1 MNCFYIGKIFGGGF
15 YMSETKFSSFTN
27 YKQTVIELT
36 GDLKKIQEFCQR
48 MKLEGNVAA
57 IDDVLK
63 RLSEDTFS
71 VAIVGEFKRGKSTLI
86 NALLE
91 KDVLPTDVVPTTATL
106 NKVAY
111 SVTPFVRIEYNDG
124 RMEDIEIEKL
134 NDYVTKLTPESE
146 KIAQTIKIAT
156 VYYPVNYCKNGV
168 TIIDTPGLNDDEA
181 MTNVTLAVLPQID
194 AAIMVMMAG
203 SPFSQYEC
211 DFLENKVIT
220 SDLGRVLFVVTG
232 IDLYDEDDAEKILN
246 VIKKRITESVLA
258 KAQKTYGED
267 SKEYEVYKRKL
278 GNIHIYGLS
287 AKKALKAKQKGDT
300 DMLTKSRFPE
310 FEKALERF
318 LTEDR
323 GAVMLNVPIS
333 RIKTSSIE
341 LVKAVQLRESA
352 LAMHKEE
359 FNTRYEKA
367 MAEIDQIRRE
377 RQGEFIRINEAAE
390 RTYKELI
397 PTIKDY
403 WSSLGQAADDAV
415 DSYVITST
423 DALQGSAAQETQ
435 EAITK
440 SVKTAMSRT
449 SQCIMERVQLAID
462 DALSN
467 EADRLSIFE
476 NKFYEATERIQNLFI
491 SVNGDGISST
501 DMAISVASNLV
512 GYGLGGIYLGYKQ
525 AGWKGA
531 LLGGGTSF
539 AGTMA
544 ASMGA
549 GVLLTALSIP
559 ISWPVLLVA
568 GIGAATV
575 GVFTGKWALG
585 KVFARNRIDRFKSS
599 FKDAVHA
606 ELIQMK
612 ATDDISEAV
621 RSQIETAFDALK
633 EKIRTETENILG
645 DTQNQLTQLKVELAQ
660 ADSMDSRERTE
671 LKKMLSEINVICS
684 RVDGISKE
692 LTRVLTRQEVGG

>member
-1 MNCFYIGKIFGGGF
+1 
-15 YMSETKFSSFTN
+15 MSETKFSSFTN

-36 GDLKKIQEFCQR
+36 GDLKKIREFSQR
-48 MKLEGNVAA
+48 MNLEGNVAA
-57 IDDVLK
+57 IEDVLR
-63 RLSEDTFS
+63 RLAEDTFS

-91 KDVLPTDVVPTTATL
+91 KDVLPTDVVPTTATI
-106 NKVAY
+106 NRVAY

-124 RMEDIEIEKL
+124 KTEDIEIDKL

-146 KIAQTIKIAT
+146 QVAQTVKIAT

-181 MTNVTLAVLPQID
+181 MTNVTLSVLPQID

-232 IDLYDEDDAEKILN
+232 IDLYDEDDAQKILD
-246 VIKKRITESVLA
+246 VIKKRITESVLSKA
-258 KAQKTYGED
+258 KKTYGEG
-267 SKEYEVYKRKL
+267 SKEYEAYQRKL

-287 AKKALKAKQKGDT
+287 AKKALKAKQKGDP
-300 DMLTKSRFPE
+300 DMLAKSRFPE
-310 FEKALERF
+310 FETALERF

-352 LAMHKEE
+352 LAMHKED
-359 FNTRYEKA
+359 FNTKYEKA
-367 MAEIDQIRRE
+367 MAEIERIRSE
-377 RQGEFIRINEAAE
+377 RQREFKQINEAAE
-390 RTYKELI
+390 RTYNDLI
-397 PTIKDY
+397 PVIKDY
-403 WSSLGQAADDAV
+403 WSSLEQAADDAV
-415 DSYVITST
+415 DSYFIASA
-423 DALQGSAAQETQ
+423 DELKGSAAQETQ
-435 EAITK
+435 EAMTK
-440 SVKTAMSRT
+440 AVKAAISRT
-449 SQCIMERVQLAID
+449 SQNIMERVQLAID
-462 DALSN
+462 DALSD
-467 EADRLSIFE
+467 EAERLSDFE
-476 NKFYEATERIQNLFI
+476 NKFYEATEGIQNLFI
-491 SVNGDGISST
+491 SVNGDGSSGS
-501 DMAISVASNLV
+501 DMAISVVASSLL

-559 ISWPVLLVA
+559 LTWPVLLVA

-575 GVFTGKWALG
+575 GAFTGKWALG
-585 KVFARNRIDRFKSS
+585 KVFVKDRIEKFKNS

-606 ELIQMK
+606 ELVQMK
-612 ATDDISEAV
+612 AADDVSNIV
-621 RSQIETAFDALK
+621 RSQIESAFDALK
-633 EKIRTETENILG
+633 EKIRIETENILG

-660 ADSMDSRERTE
+660 NDSMDAREREE
-671 LKKMLSEINVICS
+671 LKNMLAELDAICT
-684 RVDGISKE
+684 RADEISKE
-692 LTRVLTRQEVGG
+692 LTLVLTRQEADES